1 MKSQVYNKSYKYPS
15 YWSDDDK
22 INFDLLVKESKRIYP
37 DMDDYLINLA
47 VHHYINVG
55 LVTYILIAR
64 SIAFNLLMVVKTQSL
79 YLKYQHFS

>member
-1 MKSQVYNKSYKYPS
+1 MKSQVYSKSYKYPS

-55 LVTYILIAR
+55 LGKANEIKKDEIEDIPVEL
-64 SIAFNLLMVVKTQSL
+64 KSL
-79 YLKYQHFS
+79 FIDTVEVEA

>member
-1 MKSQVYNKSYKYPS
+1 MKSQFYNKAYKYPS

-22 INFDLLVKESKRIYP
+22 INFDLPVKESKRIYP

-55 LVTYILIAR
+55 LGKSKDIKRDEIEDIPLE
-64 SIAFNLLMVVKTQSL
+64 LKSL
-79 YLKYQHFS
+79 FINETVEIEA

>member
-1 MKSQVYNKSYKYPS
+1 MKSQVYSKSYKYPL

-55 LVTYILIAR
+55 LGKANEIKKDEIEDIPVEL
-64 SIAFNLLMVVKTQSL
+64 KSL
-79 YLKYQHFS
+79 FIDTVEVEA

>member
-1 MKSQVYNKSYKYPS
+1 MKSQVYNKLYKYPS
-15 YWSDDDK
+15 YWCEDDK

-55 LVTYILIAR
+55 LGKANEIKKDEIEDIPVEL
-64 SIAFNLLMVVKTQSL
+64 KSL
-79 YLKYQHFS
+79 FIDTVEVEA